1 MKVKIKILRSP
12 VLGYIFLSVF
22 ALILLA
28 ACGKPGVGPGIYE
41 GDKPE
46 AWLDDHLFAIFVMK
60 IGPEQLPISD
70 TDAWGPCWAFLLRED
85 LRENTNNALKNFCD
99 SVIQLDRSYQGYK
112 GLDIV
117 RICDLPEN
125 EREAYAAKLTSARY
139 HFTHEVIVGV
149 GEPDPITPG
158 DTRLYA
164 PPPLKEATGLDC
176 SKTTS

>member
-1 MKVKIKILRSP
+1 MLIGIL
-12 VLGYIFLSVF
+12 
-22 ALILLA
+22 LILGSV
-28 ACGKPGVGPGIYE
+28 ACSKPGIGPGIDD

-46 AWLDDHLFAIFVMK
+46 AWLDDHLFAIFGMK

-70 TDAWGPCWAFLLRED
+70 TGAWGPCWAFLLRED

-139 HFTHEVIVGV
+139 RFTHELIVGV

-164 PPPLKEATGLDC
+164 RPPLKEANGLDC